1 MRLGAG
7 AVDLGEFE
15 AWGAEAVDL
24 GEFEAALVYVLIS
37 RTTKAT

>member
-1 MRLGAG
+1 MHVINPALRRQRQ
-7 AVDLGEFE
+7 E
-15 AWGAEAVDL
+15 DL